1 MTSRTA
7 TRLLVS
13 FVLVALPASVSAGPE
28 PLEFEIA
35 PQELRIGAFFA
46 GRTVTLSGSA
56 GESVDVAVEVF
67 GPEEA
72 GDFHLKGKV
81 GPLWMNVERVELGH
95 APHLYLLLTSDDV
108 RPGEEL
114 VGLGIGLKHVENK
127 FTVRPENLD
136 KEMIFEQF
144 LKLKRSEDL
153 YDECRGAVTY
163 GSPNGGRRSFRAE
176 FLLPSSTAPGAY
188 EIVATGLSTDGS
200 IGVTTRDFQVAEAG
214 VIKAIHDFAFEHGL
228 VYGIFC
234 VVIALAVG
242 GVMGVFFRRTGTH

>member
-1 MTSRTA
+1 MTSRAT
-7 TRLLVS
+7 TRLLVG
-13 FVLVALPASVSAGPE
+13 FVLIALPASASAGLE
-28 PLEFEIA
+28 PLEFEVM
-35 PQELRIGAFFA
+35 PRELRIGAFFA
-46 GRTVTLSGSA
+46 GRTVALSGSA

-67 GPEEA
+67 GPEEE

-95 APHLYLLLTSDDV
+95 APHLYLLLTSEEVRSGDD
-108 RPGEEL
+108 L

-127 FTVRPENLD
+127 FAVRPENLD

-144 LKLKRSEDL
+144 LKLKRSEGL

-163 GSPNGGRRSFRAE
+163 DSPTGGRRKFHAE

-188 EIVATGLSTDGS
+188 EIVATGLSPDGS
-200 IGVTTRDFQVAEAG
+200 IGVTTRGFQVAETG
-214 VIKAIHDFAFEHGL
+214 VIKAIHDVAFDHGL

-242 GVMGVFFRRTGTH
+242 GVMGVFFRRAGTH